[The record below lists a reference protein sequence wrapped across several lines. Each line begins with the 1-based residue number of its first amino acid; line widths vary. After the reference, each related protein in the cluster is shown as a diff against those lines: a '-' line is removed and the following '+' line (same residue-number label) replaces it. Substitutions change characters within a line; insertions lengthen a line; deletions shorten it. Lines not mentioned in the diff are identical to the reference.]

1 MTAVDSPFG
10 AGEFAARHA
19 RVAERM
25 DELGLDAL
33 LAYSTAKVRGVVRW
47 LANYSTRHSGMQ
59 TRPDGSYTQYGSA
72 ALLFT
77 GDGEFEL
84 LIDQDWDLDRARSVS
99 IAPTTSFVESLGDE
113 LGRRL
118 AAAGHRRV
126 GVDNWFVFPAQ
137 HYLAIREAAP
147 GVELV
152 PTQLVEQLYKV
163 KSPAEIDLMRRAEEA
178 AILALED
185 TAQAVTVGASERDI
199 ALAGEVALR
208 THGDLD
214 TAGPTVIRA
223 GPATSLA
230 MGLPGREDAHVM
242 RSGDW
247 AMIDITPAWKGYAG
261 DISRM
266 VVAGSLDD
274 VDPRLRRLHDVAVQ
288 INETLLAEIRPGVA
302 PSELTALAGELAAQ
316 EGLGENL
323 SGLIG
328 HGLGLD
334 IHDPPDYYHDRDPL
348 EPNVV
353 LTVEPCLTIA
363 GLGGARVEDL
373 VVVTDGGCE
382 VLSAAC
388 PKELRA
394 GPA

>member
-1 MTAVDSPFG
+1 MTSPFG
-10 AGEFAARHA
+10 ADEFAARHA
-19 RVAERM
+19 RVSERM

-33 LAYSTAKVRGVVRW
+33 IAYSTAKVRGVVRW
-47 LANYSTRHSGMQ
+47 LSNYSTRHSGTQ

-72 ALLFT
+72 AVVFT
-77 GDGEFEL
+77 GGADFDL
-84 LIDQDWDLDRARSVS
+84 LIDQDWDLDRAQGVS
-99 IAPTTSFVESLGDE
+99 LASSTVFVESLGEE

-147 GVELV
+147 DVELV

-163 KSPAEIDLMRRAEEA
+163 KSPAEIALMRTAEEA
-178 AILALED
+178 AIRALED
-185 TAQAVTVGASERDI
+185 TVQAVRVGATERDI
-199 ALAGEVALR
+199 ALAGEIALR

-223 GPATSLA
+223 GPATALA
-230 MGLPGREDAHVM
+230 MGLPGRDDAHVM

-247 AMIDITPAWKGYAG
+247 AMIDITPAWEDYAG

-274 VDPRLRRLHDVAVQ
+274 VDPRLRRLHDVTVA
-288 INETLLAEIRPGVA
+288 INEAVLAAIRPGVA
-302 PSELTALAGELAAQ
+302 PLELTELARDMAAQ
-316 EGLGENL
+316 EGFGENL
-323 SGLIG
+323 SGLLG

-334 IHDPPDYYHDRDPL
+334 IHDPPDYYYDRDPL
-348 EPNVV
+348 ERNVV
-353 LTVEPCLTIA
+353 FTVEPCLTIA

-373 VVVTDGGCE
+373 VVVTEDGCD

-388 PKELRA
+388 SKELRA